1 MAMLK
6 LREYQEIAADFIYAN
21 DKTLILAAVGA
32 GKTCCALTS
41 IKELLCDKVV
51 KRVLVLAPKR
61 VAVEVWPAE
70 AALWAREL
78 DIAISVGSPVK
89 RRAAFDSKASVVIT
103 NYDNIQTLPDLSGFD
118 MIVYDELT
126 KLKNSSGKRFK
137 HLKKLIKHIEI
148 RVGLT
153 GSFTSNGLED
163 VYGQVNIV
171 HQELL
176 GNTKSGFL
184 AKYFV
189 CINPEFGEY
198 MPCKGSLAAVMAV
211 IKPSTFLLDDG
222 DYKDK
227 LPPLHTVELRCD
239 LDDRAPYLKMK
250 QDMVVELKGEKI
262 TAMSA
267 AAVTQKLQ
275 CGSSGFFYS
284 STVTASATPGKFKT
298 TKIPVWFSTHKFE
311 RLDELLQEN
320 QRANTLIFYNFVEEL
335 AELKRR
341 YPKAQTL
348 DDKSAI
354 TRWNKGDIELLLAH
368 PKSAQFGL
376 NLQYGGS
383 IVVFLSLP
391 WSLIDFE
398 QAYGRIHRSGQHHPV
413 WVYVLLTKGTID
425 ERIWASLHDK
435 KSLSELAIEELK

>member
-1 MAMLK
+1 MLK
-6 LREYQEIAADFIYAN
+6 LREYQENAIDFVYETNRA
-21 DKTLILAAVGA
+21 LILAAVGG
-32 GKTCCALTS
+32 GKTAIALTS
-41 IKELLCDKVV
+41 IKELLRDKVV

-61 VAVEVWPAE
+61 VAVEVWSAE
-70 AALWAREL
+70 AALWAPEL
-78 DIAISVGSPVK
+78 DIAISVGTPAK

-103 NYDNIQTLPDLSGFD
+103 NYDNIQTLPDLNGFD

-163 VYGQVNIV
+163 VYGQVSIV
-171 HQELL
+171 NQELL

-184 AKYFV
+184 KQYFV
-189 CINPEFGEY
+189 CINPEFGEFI
-198 MPCKGSLAAVMAV
+198 PRKGSLEQVMTV
-211 IKPSTFLLDDG
+211 VKPSTFLLDDG

-250 QDMVVELKGEKI
+250 KDMVVELKGEKI

-284 STVTASATPGKFKT
+284 STVTASATPGKFRT

-311 RLDELLQEN
+311 RLEELLAEN

-348 DDKSAI
+348 DDKNAV
-354 TRWNKGDIELLLAH
+354 TRWNNGEIELLLAH

-376 NLQYGGS
+376 NLQHGGS
-383 IVVFLSLP
+383 IAVFLSIP
-391 WSLIDFE
+391 WSRTDFE
-398 QAYGRIHRSGQHHPV
+398 QAYGRLHRSGQKHAV
-413 WVYVLLTKGTID
+413 WVYLILTKNTID
-425 ERIWASLHDK
+425 ERILEALNNK
-435 KSLSELAIEELK
+435 KSLSDIAMEALK